1 MNRSY
6 LLALMLFGLS
16 IPAVAQSGV
25 SPDQQWQ
32 QHMTEMQQLHQQWLQ
47 SKTPEQRQQLMQQ
60 HRQNLAESMPML
72 GGCPGM
78 QSASGMPGQAM
89 MGKGMG
95 HGRAQW
101 LDAPEQLEQHI
112 QHMEQMLEQLRARRD
127 MLDKP

>member
-6 LLALMLFGLS
+6 LLALMLLGVS
-16 IPAVAQSGV
+16 IPAVAQSV
-25 SPDQQWQ
+25 APADQQWQ
-32 QHMTEMQQLHQQWLQ
+32 QHMTAMQQLHQQWLH

-60 HRQNLAESMPML
+60 HRQAMAESMPML

-78 QSASGMPGQAM
+78 PAGTGMAGQTM

-95 HGRAQW
+95 HGQGQW